1 MDDSTVVH
9 MFVCGFYC
17 HIFHVFHVAH
27 TKNRGIVW
35 RSTRPLKVTW
45 PRSRWMVPSS
55 SSTHV
60 QERATESVIRN
71 AASNHPT
78 RGGRIHFEGST
89 FVFSLSFWHRG
100 QFPYKEN
107 GPLKSTVLQTLEFLL
122 RPDISCWGRKDH
134 RGWYFQRMKSWYR
147 TVSQGMLWG
156 TTILDEPRPQKII
169 RLKQNMDI
177 RLRNRRCQIVS
188 GVVPTPSIEMCVLF
202 HI

>member
-1 MDDSTVVH
+1 MKRWWWFWWWWEPEYTILSVYISIIIRYIMDDSIVVH
-9 MFVCGFYC
+9 MFVCCFYC

-45 PRSRWMVPSS
+45 PRSLWMVPSS

-71 AASNHPT
+71 AASDHPT
-78 RGGRIHFEGST
+78 RGGRIHFTGST

-107 GPLKSTVLQTLEFLL
+107 PSKVRQTLEFLL
-122 RPDISCWGRKDH
+122 RPDISCWGIPPK
-134 RGWYFQRMKSWYR
+134 GPQRM
-147 TVSQGMLWG
+147 
-156 TTILDEPRPQKII
+156 ILPEND
-169 RLKQNMDI
+169 
-177 RLRNRRCQIVS
+177 
-188 GVVPTPSIEMCVLF
+188 
-202 HI
+202 